1 MYKGRGQNT
10 QYTNNDMI
18 GGLSN
23 IHPDNFEATKQ
34 VNIK

>member
-1 MYKGRGQNT
+1 MYKGGGDTEHNDK
-10 QYTNNDMI
+10 DMI

-34 VNIK
+34 INIK